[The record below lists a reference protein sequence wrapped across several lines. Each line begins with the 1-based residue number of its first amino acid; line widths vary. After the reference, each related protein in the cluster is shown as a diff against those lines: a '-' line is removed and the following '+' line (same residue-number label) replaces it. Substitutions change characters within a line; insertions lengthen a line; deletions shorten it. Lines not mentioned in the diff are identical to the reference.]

1 MGRSDGKRTDPE
13 ILRALS
19 RAQLL
24 EELGVLLLLLV
35 GPLLVV
41 LEDAVMA
48 LLQVLAH
55 TLLIRFGHDGSVFH

>member
-24 EELGVLLLLLV
+24 EELGMLLLLLV